1 MNKIGVYKMVL
12 GPVETNTYIAF
23 NKDTLECV
31 VVDAADN
38 AAAISNVIEDNKL
51 KPIAIL
57 LTHGHFDHIMAVN
70 DLVERYNIIVYI
82 SKLDEE
88 MLLDPKKSGGSSF
101 INNDYTTKADILL
114 NDGDEIS
121 LLNKKIKFILTPGHT
136 KGSGCFYIEDE
147 KLLFSGDTI
156 FREDCGRT
164 DLYGGDNPSIIKSI
178 YESIL
183 TLPEDV
189 NILPGHMGTTTVA
202 HERKYNPVAIYVKK
216 HGLYQ

>member
-70 DLVERYNIIVYI
+70 DLVER
-82 SKLDEE
+82 
-88 MLLDPKKSGGSSF
+88 
-101 INNDYTTKADILL
+101 
-114 NDGDEIS
+114 
-121 LLNKKIKFILTPGHT
+121 
-136 KGSGCFYIEDE
+136 
-147 KLLFSGDTI
+147 
-156 FREDCGRT
+156 
-164 DLYGGDNPSIIKSI
+164 
-178 YESIL
+178 
-183 TLPEDV
+183 
-189 NILPGHMGTTTVA
+189 
-202 HERKYNPVAIYVKK
+202 
-216 HGLYQ
+216 